1 MKTAL
6 IITGGD
12 INLEFAADYVS
23 KNQFDIIIVAD
34 GGLEA
39 ADKIGLI
46 PNFVVGDF
54 DTVNPLLLS
63 KYENADSIEI
73 IRFKPEKDYTDTH
86 IAFKKA
92 LELQCYT
99 IRILGATGSRLDHTI
114 ANIQLMQYALEI
126 GIDAEIVGDKN
137 RIRLLGLKR
146 KEVILKKDADRY
158 SYRYVSLIPVSDQV
172 TNVSTKGMKYNLTNY
187 TFYINKNVS
196 LGVSNEI
203 LDEYA
208 SISIGEGNLLVIESN
223 D

>member
-12 INLEFAADYVS
+12 INPEFATDYIS
-23 KNQFDIIIVAD
+23 KNQFDMIIAAD
-34 GGLEA
+34 GGLASAEEMN
-39 ADKIGLI
+39 LI
-46 PNFVVGDF
+46 PDIILGDF
-54 DTVNPLLLS
+54 DTVNPMLLS
-63 KYENADSIEI
+63 KYENRDDVEV

-99 IRILGATGSRLDHTI
+99 IRVLGATGSRLDHTI

-137 RIRLLGLKR
+137 RIRLLGLKKR
-146 KEVILKKDADRY
+146 QVILQKDSDRY
-158 SYRYVSLIPVSDQV
+158 AYQYVSLIPVSDQV
-172 TNVSTKGMKYNLTNY
+172 TNVTTKGMKYNLTNY
-187 TFYINKNVS
+187 TFHIDRNVS

-208 SISIGEGNLLVIESN
+208 SVSIGEGNLLVIESN